1 MELYRNKRSSRRQ
14 DRKFKYVK
22 FTMDERDGGI
32 SAQHDFPLRLTD
44 EEVGP
49 VAVEI
54 ALRFAKIIDDSCSAF
69 MQGIWGGR

>member
-49 VAVEI
+49 VAV
-54 ALRFAKIIDDSCSAF
+54 
-69 MQGIWGGR
+69 